1 LLPAFAFF
9 APDLVVPDFLEPGF
23 ELPRELDFDL
33 PPELELEPELDFD
46 LLPEREPGFDLL
58 PEPELDFDLL
68 PERESGFDLDS
79 ESGFDLDSDSVGG
92 FGGRVT
98 GSMCLLRSVLVSSG
112 GGSPWALKIPITSG
126 AAPCPEARWPL
137 VSSSRPSAACSI
149 AEPDA
154 TA

>member
-33 PPELELEPELDFD
+33 PPEPELDFDLLLEREPELDFD
-46 LLPEREPGFDLL
+46 LLPLLEPGFDLL

-68 PERESGFDLDS
+68 PER

-112 GGSPWALKIPITSG
+112 GGSPWPLKIPITSG